1 MAALANSG
9 LDTSREHRLAA
20 SVENGAGENGAA
32 LAALGQDKRPNS
44 SLDAEDRA
52 GERWE
57 DTDWEDMDKAAE
69 RKAVVQ
75 DREPGCRSEVLRMAA
90 HMVLRMAAR
99 MAARM
104 VLRRMDRMVRGQL

>member
-32 LAALGQDKRPNS
+32 LAALAALGQDKRPNS

-57 DTDWEDMDKAAE
+57 DD
-69 RKAVVQ
+69 
-75 DREPGCRSEVLRMAA
+75 GL
-90 HMVLRMAAR
+90 
-99 MAARM
+99 
-104 VLRRMDRMVRGQL
+104 GGYG